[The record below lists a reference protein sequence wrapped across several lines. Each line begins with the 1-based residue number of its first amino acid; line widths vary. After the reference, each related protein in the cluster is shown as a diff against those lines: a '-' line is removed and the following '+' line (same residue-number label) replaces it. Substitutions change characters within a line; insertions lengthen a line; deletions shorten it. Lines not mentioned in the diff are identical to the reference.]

1 MSKEDKIEEEI
12 EKMIS
17 RRNAIWNDLK
27 THAVSMSAASQVTLI
42 SEVAVID
49 NVVREM
55 KQQLEDMGWND
66 FMNTAWNGEPS

>member
-27 THAVSMSAASQVTLI
+27 THADSMSAASQLTLI

>member
-27 THAVSMSAASQVTLI
+27 THADSMSAASQVTLI

>member
-27 THAVSMSAASQVTLI
+27 THADSMSAASQVTLI

-66 FMNTAWNGEPS
+66 FMNTAWNGESS

>member
-27 THAVSMSAASQVTLI
+27 THADSMSAASQVTLI

-55 KQQLEDMGWND
+55 KQQLDDMGWND
-66 FMNTAWNGEPS
+66 FMNTAWNGELS